1 LKGRIKVAKNTKIEE
16 RKLLLVR
23 IKELRASGNTIDS
36 VAQIMHVSRETIWR
50 WITEDKRQQKLDER
64 TKLLE
69 QIKELRAAG
78 NTISRTA
85 QIMEIPRA
93 TVQRWISEEQSDRVV
108 KKMAPYISLDD
119 KTAIVIKWAELIAS
133 GETRSKAAEVV
144 GYPIMMINRWMM
156 SEPSL
161 RVEFQESVGKKQNN
175 WGGRKS
181 FDQILV
187 DVRAGRP
194 VWRDG
199 AKFKIQIVES
209 ALMRYEL
216 DGALVWRCKGFATLS
231 GNDVLARDWMVVTDE
246 V

>member
-1 LKGRIKVAKNTKIEE
+1 MSKNTKLEE
-16 RKLLLVR
+16 RIQLLV
-23 IKELRASGNTIDS
+23 
-36 VAQIMHVSRETIWR
+36 
-50 WITEDKRQQKLDER
+50 
-64 TKLLE
+64 

-78 NTISRTA
+78 NSISRTA
-85 QIMEIPRA
+85 QIMKMTRG
-93 TVQRWISEEQSDRVV
+93 TVQRWINEENPDRPV
-108 KKMAPYISLDD
+108 KKMDPYISLDE
-119 KTAIVIKWAELIAS
+119 KTATVIKWAELIAS

-175 WGGRKS
+175 HGGRKS
-181 FDQILV
+181 FESIMT

-199 AKFKIQIVES
+199 GRFKLQLVEA

-216 DGALVWRCKGFATLS
+216 DGANVWRCKGFATLS
-231 GNDVLARDWMVVTDE
+231 GNDVLAQDWTVIE
-246 V
+246 

>member
-1 LKGRIKVAKNTKIEE
+1 MSKNTKLE
-16 RKLLLVR
+16 
-23 IKELRASGNTIDS
+23 
-36 VAQIMHVSRETIWR
+36 
-50 WITEDKRQQKLDER
+50 ER
-64 TKLLE
+64 TKLLV

-78 NTISRTA
+78 NSISRTA
-85 QIMEIPRA
+85 QIMKMTRG
-93 TVQRWISEEQSDRVV
+93 TVQRWINEENPDRPV
-108 KKMAPYISLDD
+108 KKMDPYISLDE
-119 KTAIVIKWAELIAS
+119 KTATVIKWAELIAS
-133 GETRSKAAEVV
+133 GETRSRAAEIV

-175 WGGRKS
+175 HGGRKS
-181 FDQILV
+181 FESIMT

-199 AKFKIQIVES
+199 ARFKLQLVDA

-216 DGALVWRCKGFATLS
+216 DGANVWRCKGFATLS
-231 GNDVLARDWMVVTDE
+231 GNDVLARDWLVMTNE

>member
-1 LKGRIKVAKNTKIEE
+1 MI
-16 RKLLLVR
+16 R
-23 IKELRASGNTIDS
+23 IKELRAAGNTIDS
-36 VAQIMHVSRETIWR
+36 VAQIMQLSSKTIWR
-50 WITEDKRQQKLDER
+50 WIGKHEREQKLKER

-78 NTISRTA
+78 NSISRTA
-85 QIMEIPRA
+85 QMMDMTRG
-93 TVQRWISEEQSDRVV
+93 TVQRWIMEERPEREV
-108 KKMAPYISLDD
+108 KKMDLYISLDE
-119 KTAIVIKWAELIAS
+119 KTATVIKWAELIAS

-161 RVEFQESVGKKQNN
+161 RVEFQETVGKKQNN
-175 WGGRKS
+175 YGGRKS

-194 VWRDG
+194 VWREG
-199 AKFKIQIVES
+199 ARFKIQLVEA

-216 DGALVWRCKGFATLS
+216 DGANVWRCKGFATLS
-231 GNDVLARDWMVVTDE
+231 GTDVLARDWTVTE
-246 V
+246 

>member
-1 LKGRIKVAKNTKIEE
+1 MSKNTKLE
-16 RKLLLVR
+16 
-23 IKELRASGNTIDS
+23 
-36 VAQIMHVSRETIWR
+36 
-50 WITEDKRQQKLDER
+50 ER
-64 TKLLE
+64 TKLLV

-78 NTISRTA
+78 NSISRTA
-85 QIMEIPRA
+85 QIMKMTRG
-93 TVQRWISEEQSDRVV
+93 TVQRWINEENPDRPV
-108 KKMAPYISLDD
+108 KKMDPYISLDE
-119 KTAIVIKWAELIAS
+119 KTATVIKWAELIAS
-133 GETRSKAAEVV
+133 GESRSRAAEIV

-175 WGGRKS
+175 HGGRKS
-181 FDQILV
+181 FESIMT

-199 AKFKIQIVES
+199 ARFKLQMVDA

-216 DGALVWRCKGFATLS
+216 DGANVWRCKGFATLS
-231 GNDVLARDWMVVTDE
+231 GNDVLARDWLVMTNE

>member
-1 LKGRIKVAKNTKIEE
+1 MSKNTKLEE
-16 RKLLLVR
+16 RTQLLV
-23 IKELRASGNTIDS
+23 
-36 VAQIMHVSRETIWR
+36 
-50 WITEDKRQQKLDER
+50 
-64 TKLLE
+64 

-78 NTISRTA
+78 NSISRTA
-85 QIMEIPRA
+85 QIMKMTRG
-93 TVQRWISEEQSDRVV
+93 TVQRWINEENPDRPV
-108 KKMAPYISLDD
+108 KKMDPYISLDE

-161 RVEFQESVGKKQNN
+161 RVEFQECIGKKQNN

>member
-1 LKGRIKVAKNTKIEE
+1 MSKNTKLEE
-16 RKLLLVR
+16 RTQLLV
-23 IKELRASGNTIDS
+23 
-36 VAQIMHVSRETIWR
+36 
-50 WITEDKRQQKLDER
+50 
-64 TKLLE
+64 

-78 NTISRTA
+78 NSISRTA
-85 QIMEIPRA
+85 QIMKMTRG
-93 TVQRWISEEQSDRVV
+93 TVQRWINEEKPDRVV
-108 KKMAPYISLDD
+108 KKMDPYISLDQ
-119 KTAIVIKWAELIAS
+119 KTATVVKWAELIAS

-175 WGGRKS
+175 HGGRKS
-181 FDQILV
+181 FEQILA

-199 AKFKIQIVES
+199 ARFKIQLVEA

-216 DGALVWRCKGFATLS
+216 DGANVWRCKGFATLS
-231 GNDVLARDWMVVTDE
+231 GNDVLARDWTVTE
-246 V
+246 

>member
-1 LKGRIKVAKNTKIEE
+1 MSKNTKLEE
-16 RKLLLVR
+16 RTQLLV
-23 IKELRASGNTIDS
+23 
-36 VAQIMHVSRETIWR
+36 
-50 WITEDKRQQKLDER
+50 
-64 TKLLE
+64 

-78 NTISRTA
+78 NSISRTA
-85 QIMEIPRA
+85 QIMKMTRG
-93 TVQRWISEEQSDRVV
+93 TVQRWINEENPDRPV
-108 KKMAPYISLDD
+108 KKMDPYISLDE
-119 KTAIVIKWAELIAS
+119 KTATVIKWAELIAS

-175 WGGRKS
+175 HGGRKS
-181 FDQILV
+181 FESIMT

-199 AKFKIQIVES
+199 ARFKIQMVEA

-216 DGALVWRCKGFATLS
+216 DGANVWRCKGFATLS
-231 GNDVLARDWMVVTDE
+231 GNDVLARDWLVMTNE
-246 V
+246 VL

>member
-1 LKGRIKVAKNTKIEE
+1 MSKNTKLE
-16 RKLLLVR
+16 
-23 IKELRASGNTIDS
+23 
-36 VAQIMHVSRETIWR
+36 
-50 WITEDKRQQKLDER
+50 ER
-64 TKLLE
+64 TKLLV

-78 NTISRTA
+78 NSISRTA
-85 QIMEIPRA
+85 QIMKMTRG
-93 TVQRWISEEQSDRVV
+93 TVQRWINEENPDRPV
-108 KKMAPYISLDD
+108 KKMDPYISLDE
-119 KTAIVIKWAELIAS
+119 KTATVIKWAELIAS

-175 WGGRKS
+175 HGGRKS
-181 FDQILV
+181 FESIMT

-199 AKFKIQIVES
+199 ARFKLQLVDA

-216 DGALVWRCKGFATLS
+216 DGANVWRCKGFATLS
-231 GNDVLARDWMVVTDE
+231 GNDVLARDWTVIE
-246 V
+246 

>member
-1 LKGRIKVAKNTKIEE
+1 MSKNTKTEE
-16 RKLLLVR
+16 RKLLVMR
-23 IKELRASGNTIDS
+23 IKELRSAGNTIDS
-36 VAQIMHVSRETIWR
+36 VAQILQLSSKTIWR
-50 WITEDKRQQKLDER
+50 WIGEHEREQKLKER

-78 NTISRTA
+78 NSISRTA
-85 QIMEIPRA
+85 QIMDMTRG
-93 TVQRWISEEQSDRVV
+93 TVQRWIMEEQPDRVV
-108 KKMAPYISLDD
+108 KKMDPYVSIDE
-119 KTAIVIKWAELIAS
+119 KTAIVVKWAELIAS
-133 GETRSKAAEVV
+133 GETRSNAAASV
-144 GYPIMMINRWMM
+144 GFPTMMLNRWLM

-161 RVEFQESVGKKQNN
+161 RIEFQESVGKKQNN

-181 FDQILV
+181 FEQILV

-199 AKFKIQIVES
+199 GRFKLQLVES

-216 DGALVWRCKGFATLS
+216 DGANVWRCKGFATLS
-231 GNDVLARDWMVVTDE
+231 GTDVLARDWLVMTNE

>member
-1 LKGRIKVAKNTKIEE
+1 MSKNTKLEE
-16 RKLLLVR
+16 RTQLLV
-23 IKELRASGNTIDS
+23 
-36 VAQIMHVSRETIWR
+36 
-50 WITEDKRQQKLDER
+50 
-64 TKLLE
+64 

-78 NTISRTA
+78 NSISRTA
-85 QIMEIPRA
+85 QIMKMTRG
-93 TVQRWISEEQSDRVV
+93 TVQRWINEEKPDRVV
-108 KKMAPYISLDD
+108 KKMDPYISLDE
-119 KTAIVIKWAELIAS
+119 KTATVIKWAELIAS

-175 WGGRKS
+175 HGGRKS
-181 FDQILV
+181 FESIMT

-199 AKFKIQIVES
+199 ARFKIQLVDA

-216 DGALVWRCKGFATLS
+216 DGANVWRCKGFATLS
-231 GNDVLARDWMVVTDE
+231 GNDVLARDWLVITNE